1 MRKSVCNKRKLRGR
15 ARPRNGDISLFQRF
29 LKMGAS
35 TADCIWQ
42 RAESIPELLNP
53 ERSTIMKYRLLGKSG
68 LRVSEAA
75 LGTMTFGDEWG
86 WGSPKAE
93 AQKVYET
100 YRDAGGN
107 FIDTANFYTNGTSET
122 FLGEF
127 MQGHRESVVLATKY
141 SNAAPGNDPNAAGNH
156 RKSMMQA
163 VEASLKRL
171 QTDYI
176 DLYWVHIWDGI
187 TPVEEVMRGLD
198 DLVRQGKILH
208 AGISD
213 APAWWVAQANTLA
226 EVRGWTQFIG
236 LQIEYSLIER
246 TVERE
251 LIPMAKTLN
260 VGVLAWSP
268 LARGVLSGKY
278 HGEGKADGGRMT
290 NEGMK
295 DFLPEEKRA
304 ARIISALKAVSEQ
317 VGRSMA
323 QVALAWLRYQT
334 VPVIPIIGARKVSQ
348 LQDNLA
354 SLDLELSAEQLK
366 SLDGAAESSS
376 VSPRVFT
383 TEKWFVQLGTAAC
396 GIACCSKCGTSCRI
410 VMRVLT

>member
-1 MRKSVCNKRKLRGR
+1 
-15 ARPRNGDISLFQRF
+15 
-29 LKMGAS
+29 
-35 TADCIWQ
+35 
-42 RAESIPELLNP
+42 
-53 ERSTIMKYRLLGKSG
+53 MKYRLLGKSG

-93 AQKVYET
+93 AQKIYET
-100 YRDAGGN
+100 YREAGGN
-107 FIDTANFYTNGTSET
+107 FIDTANFYTGGTSEK
-122 FLGEF
+122 FVGEF
-127 MQGHRESVVLATKY
+127 IKGHRESVVLATKY

-163 VEASLKRL
+163 LEASLKRL

-198 DLVRQGKILH
+198 DVVRQGKVLYV
-208 AGISD
+208 GISD
-213 APAWWVAQANTLA
+213 APAWWIAQANTLA
-226 EVRGWTQFIG
+226 VLRGWAQFTG

-251 LIPMAKTLN
+251 LVPMAQALN
-260 VGVLAWSP
+260 LGILAWSP
-268 LARGVLSGKY
+268 LAGGVLSGKY

-290 NEGMK
+290 NEGVK
-295 DFLPEEKRA
+295 AFFPEREQRA
-304 ARIISALKAVSEQ
+304 APIISAVKSVAKQ
-317 VGRSMA
+317 TGRSMA
-323 QVALAWLRYQT
+323 QVALAWLRHRT
-334 VPVIPIIGARKVSQ
+334 APLIPIIGARKVSQ

-366 SLDGAAESSS
+366 SLNGASQIELGFPESIY
-376 VSPRVFT
+376 
-383 TEKWFVQLGTAAC
+383 EKEMARATRYGGMWDRL
-396 GIACCSKCGTSCRI
+396 
-410 VMRVLT
+410 VL

>member
-1 MRKSVCNKRKLRGR
+1 
-15 ARPRNGDISLFQRF
+15 
-29 LKMGAS
+29 
-35 TADCIWQ
+35 
-42 RAESIPELLNP
+42 
-53 ERSTIMKYRLLGKSG
+53 MKYRLLGKSG
-68 LRVSEAA
+68 LRVSEVS
-75 LGTMTFGDEWG
+75 LGTMTFGEEWG

-93 AQKVYET
+93 AQKIYET
-100 YRDAGGN
+100 YREAGGN

-156 RKSMMQA
+156 RKNMMQA

-171 QTDYI
+171 QTNYI

-251 LIPMAKTLN
+251 LIPMAKALN
-260 VGVLAWSP
+260 IGVLAWSP

-278 HGEGKADGGRMT
+278 HGEGKADGGRMS

-295 DFLPEEKRA
+295 EFLPEEQRTT
-304 ARIISALKAVSEQ
+304 RIISAVKAVSKQ
-317 VGRSMA
+317 TGRSMA

-334 VPVIPIIGARKVSQ
+334 VPVIPIMGARKVSQ
-348 LQDNLA
+348 LQNNLA
-354 SLDLELSAEQLK
+354 SLDLELYAEQLK
-366 SLDGAAESSS
+366 ALDEASQIE
-376 VSPRVFT
+376 
-383 TEKWFVQLGTAAC
+383 LGFPQSIYEREMVRGTRYG
-396 GIACCSKCGTSCRI
+396 GIWDRLVVDGGMLAQ
-410 VMRVLT
+410 